1 MSRAQAQVVVGTP
14 RNAVPSVLSTRAVA
28 TVVDEVERI
37 VSLYLVPSVSVRTMA
52 SPTSVVAGYANVVA
66 LAVIVRVAAGVQS
79 LPVVTV
85 TVVAVV
91 FVPS

>member
-1 MSRAQAQVVVGTP
+1 MT
-14 RNAVPSVLSTRAVA
+14 
-28 TVVDEVERI
+28 
-37 VSLYLVPSVSVRTMA
+37 

-79 LPVVTV
+79 LAVVTV